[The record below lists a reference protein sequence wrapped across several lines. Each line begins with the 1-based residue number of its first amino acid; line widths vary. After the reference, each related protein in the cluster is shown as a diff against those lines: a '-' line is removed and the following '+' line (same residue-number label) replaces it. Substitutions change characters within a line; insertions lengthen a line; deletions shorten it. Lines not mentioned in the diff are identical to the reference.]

1 MNDTGRRMDD
11 IAPRPF
17 LRVGTRASALA
28 RTQTGWVVD
37 RLRALGVD
45 AEIETMSTR
54 GDERRDRPVA
64 GIGGD
69 GVFVRELEQALLAG
83 RIDAAVHSLKDMPT
97 AETPGLLLACVPA
110 RATPFDAV
118 VGRTAATLEGLPAG
132 AVVGTSSIR
141 RIAQLKAMRPDLV
154 AAPLRGNVDT
164 RLRKL
169 DAGDY
174 DALILAAAGLERL
187 GLAARITQLLEPPAF
202 WPAVAQGALVVQVR
216 ADDAAAAAAVM
227 PLDDPLTHAAVVAE
241 RRLLSRLAAGCLA
254 PVGGFARPGS
264 DGRLVLGGC
273 VLDIVGDAGDVRRV
287 VAETM
292 SGGPAPFADSA
303 QVSDR
308 VAAENLGDEV
318 ARQLFAAGAEP
329 MLAHM
334 RQRMA

>member
-1 MNDTGRRMDD
+1 MSETGRRMHDT
-11 IAPRPF
+11 APRPF

-69 GVFVRELEQALLAG
+69 GVFVRELEQALRDG

-97 AETPGLLLACVPA
+97 AETPGLCLACVPA
-110 RATPFDAV
+110 RATAFDAV
-118 VGRTAATLEGLPAG
+118 VGRTAATLEALPAG

-141 RIAQLKAMRPDLV
+141 RIAQLKAVRPDLV

-164 RLRKL
+164 RLKKL
-169 DAGDY
+169 DAGEY

-187 GLAARITQLLEPPAF
+187 GLAGRITQLLEPPAF

-216 ADDAAAAAAVM
+216 ADDTAAIAAVM
-227 PLDDPLTHAAVVAE
+227 PLDDPSTHAAVIAE
-241 RRLLSRLAAGCLA
+241 RRLLGRLAAGCLA
-254 PVGGFARPGS
+254 PVGGFARLAQ

-273 VLDIVGDAGDVRRV
+273 VLDMLDESGDVRRV
-287 VAETM
+287 TAEAVA
-292 SGGPAPFADSA
+292 SVPSPSADSP

-308 VAAENLGDEV
+308 AAAENLGDEV
-318 ARQLFAAGAEP
+318 ARQLLAAGAEP
-329 MLAHM
+329 MLVHM
-334 RQRMA
+334 RQRIE

>member
-1 MNDTGRRMDD
+1 MDD
-11 IAPRPF
+11 TAPKPR
-17 LRVGTRASALA
+17 LRVGTRASTLA
-28 RTQTGWVVD
+28 QTQTGWVVD
-37 RLRALGVD
+37 RLRALGID

-64 GIGGD
+64 SIGGD

-110 RATPFDAV
+110 RATPFDAL
-118 VGRTAATLEGLPAG
+118 VGRTAATLEALPAG

-141 RIAQLKAMRPDLV
+141 RIAQLRAVRPDLV

-187 GLAARITQLLEPPAF
+187 GLSARITQLLEPPTF
-202 WPAVAQGALVVQVR
+202 WPAVAQGALAVQVR
-216 ADDAAAAAAVM
+216 ADDSVAAAAVM
-227 PLDDPLTHAAVVAE
+227 PLDHRPTHAAVIAE
-241 RRLLSRLAAGCLA
+241 RRLLGRLAAGCLA
-254 PVGGFARPGS
+254 PVGGFARMGI

-273 VLDIVGDAGDVRRV
+273 VLDIAEGSDEVRRV
-287 VAETM
+287 TAEAIGSM
-292 SGGPAPFADSA
+292 PMPSVDSP
-303 QVSDR
+303 QVSGH

-318 ARQLFAAGAEP
+318 ARQLLAAGAEP

-334 RQRMA
+334 RQRMV